1 MRKSPGI
8 PGALIAAIL
17 LSVTAVA
24 RQGDGEKLLI
34 TAMAVN
40 MSNVGTSAVN
50 QVVEITINSWSTAEE
65 RTHLIRTMIDKGDKA
80 LLSELQKTP
89 SHGRFRIPGWVGP
102 DPHELRLGY
111 DLHYAWQTAQP
122 DGSRRIVIATDR
134 YIGFEELRSRPRT
147 VDYPF
152 TLFEIRVDKNG
163 SGEGKMAVATRITF
177 DKAKNTMELENYSSE
192 PVRLQSLKLKS
203 VK

>member
-1 MRKSPGI
+1 MWNSRVIQG
-8 PGALIAAIL
+8 LVIAAIL
-17 LSVTAVA
+17 CTAPVAA
-24 RQGDGEKLLI
+24 RQGDAEKLMI

-50 QVVEITINSWSTAEE
+50 QVVEITINRWSTPEE
-65 RTHLIRTMIDKGDKA
+65 RTHLIRTMIEKGEKA

-89 SHGRFRIPGWVGP
+89 SHGRFAIPGWVGP

-122 DGSRRIVIATDR
+122 DGSRRIVIMTDR
-134 YIGFEELRSRPRT
+134 YIGFEELRARPRT

-152 TLFEIRVDKNG
+152 TLFEIRVDKSG
-163 SGEGKMAVATRITF
+163 SGEGKMAVATRISF

>member
-1 MRKSPGI
+1 MRKSQCIQGV
-8 PGALIAAIL
+8 LIAAIL
-17 LSVTAVA
+17 LTATAMA

-80 LLSELQKTP
+80 LLSELKKSP

-111 DLHYAWQTAQP
+111 DLQYAWQTAQP
-122 DGSRRIVIATDR
+122 DGSRRIVIVTDR

-163 SGEGKMAVATRITF
+163 SGEGKMAVATRISF

-192 PVRLQSLKLKS
+192 PVRLQNLKLKS

>member
-65 RTHLIRTMIDKGDKA
+65 RTHLIRTMIEKGDKA

-122 DGSRRIVIATDR
+122 DGSRRIVIVTDR